1 MRDKVKDA
9 VQHVCED
16 LYYSR
21 DDILRMMDNPAM
33 QRGDNRCV
41 MLAAL
46 AWHLRY
52 ERSPEVLAKLLEVM
66 PEEQIEKLSREL
78 GIETVP

>member
-1 MRDKVKDA
+1 M
-9 VQHVCED
+9 H
-16 LYYSR
+16 
-21 DDILRMMDNPAM
+21 
-33 QRGDNRCV
+33 RGDNRYV

-78 GIETVP
+78 GI

>member
-1 MRDKVKDA
+1 MAVRDKVEDA
-9 VQHVCED
+9 VRHVGEE

-33 QRGDNRCV
+33 QRGDNRYV

-66 PEEQIEKLSREL
+66 PEEQIERLSRKL
-78 GIETVP
+78 GI